1 MARQE
6 KITTYV
12 CFRKNVKK
20 KTFQNIRKVETHPVL
35 GKYLFFDRKKREKY
49 SNFGTFSVNSLF
61 PAIQSRNE
69 LSAKSAKNCC
79 FSVVFLLFFSSFFN
93 FAVDK

>member
-6 KITTYV
+6 KNTV
-12 CFRKNVKK
+12 FKNMSKK
-20 KTFQNIRKVETHPVL
+20 SFQNIRKVETHPVL

-79 FSVVFLLFFSSFFN
+79 FSVVF
-93 FAVDK
+93 FAVFFFFFQFRSR